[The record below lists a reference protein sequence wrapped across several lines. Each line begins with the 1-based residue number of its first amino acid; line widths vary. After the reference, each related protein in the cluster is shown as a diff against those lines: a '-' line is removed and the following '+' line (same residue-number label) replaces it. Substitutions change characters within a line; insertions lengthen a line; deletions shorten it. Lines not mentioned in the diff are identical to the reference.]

1 MLFKRFKLLAFV
13 SAFLVAGCSSSF
25 IPGGGITVDPSLS
38 TVTANVVANVGA
50 PNEMVLGDQLNF
62 DTDLSERML
71 EIIEDNLGF
80 NNNDGAGSNFLV
92 NSSSPAFIQ
101 EDTSDS
107 FTTTV
112 EIDETEDCTGGGT
125 VQFFGTFELSADT
138 SSSSGT
144 FDGDYAII
152 YSGCEEEVLFTAADG
167 FCSVT
172 TNLTGTLNN
181 SLSIAFYNLD
191 PYGTQNRTEIR
202 NSVASA
208 APLEFV
214 IESGS
219 TQTVAYDYTFF
230 SHTQAASNTYSGSL
244 TFSGLE
250 YGVDTVQDFIGDAA
264 TTSICP

>member
-1 MLFKRFKLLAFV
+1 MFRRFKLLVFVAAFGV
-13 SAFLVAGCSSSF
+13 TGCASSF
-25 IPGGGITVDPSLS
+25 VPGGGITPDPSLS
-38 TVTANVVANVGA
+38 TVTATVVANVGA
-50 PNEMVLGDQLNF
+50 PNEMVLGDQLTF

-71 EIIEDNLGF
+71 EIIQENLGF
-80 NNNDGAGSNFLV
+80 NTNDGSHSNFLV
-92 NSSSPAFIQ
+92 TPASPVFAQ
-101 EDTSDS
+101 EDTPDS

-138 SSSSGT
+138 NSSSGT

-152 YSGCEEEVLFTAADG
+152 YTGCEEEVLFTAADG

-172 TNLTGTLNN
+172 TNISGTLTNT
-181 SLSIAFYNLD
+181 LSIAFYNLD

-202 NSVASA
+202 NSIASV

-219 TQTVAYDYTFF
+219 AQTVAYDYTFF
-230 SHTQAASNTYSGSL
+230 SHTQSASNTYSGSL
-244 TFSGLE
+244 TYGGLE

-264 TTSICP
+264 ASSICP

>member
-1 MLFKRFKLLAFV
+1 MLCRRVKLLA
-13 SAFLVAGCSSSF
+13 LVAAFGMTGCASSF
-25 IPGGGITVDPSLS
+25 VPGGGITPDPSLS
-38 TVTANVVANVGA
+38 TVTATVVANVGA
-50 PNEMVLGDQLNF
+50 PNEMVLNDQLNF

-71 EIIEDNLGF
+71 ELIEENLGF
-80 NNNDGAGSNFLV
+80 NNNDGAASNFLV
-92 NSSSPAFIQ
+92 NSSRPVFIQ

-112 EIDETEDCTGGGT
+112 EINETEDCTGGGT
-125 VQFFGTFELSADT
+125 VQFFGTFELSANT
-138 SSSSGT
+138 NSSSGT

-167 FCSVT
+167 FCPVS
-172 TNLTGTLNN
+172 TNLTGTLTN

-202 NSVASA
+202 NSITSV

-214 IESGS
+214 IESGT
-219 TQTVAYDYTFF
+219 TQTVAYDYSFF

-244 TFSGLE
+244 TYDGLE

-264 TTSICP
+264 ASSICP